1 MRSFVLGF
9 LAVTAAACA
18 GTDADPGVQPAEPP
32 PCRPGRGAPV
42 TERALKEAFAAEGI
56 RLYRDDDCFDS
67 VLAVLSNITDA
78 VPGERE
84 EAILSS
90 QGHIFCEVYDS
101 GASTRIER
109 FVWRYDPHPTYVRV
123 LNVDCGIY
131 PETIRQTDAV
141 ERALRRLPG
150 VSRLPSTVPSADAV
164 RD

>member
-1 MRSFVLGF
+1 M
-9 LAVTAAACA
+9 
-18 GTDADPGVQPAEPP
+18 
-32 PCRPGRGAPV
+32 
-42 TERALKEAFAAEGI
+42 
-56 RLYRDDDCFDS
+56 YRDDDCFDS
-67 VLAVLSNITDA
+67 VLAVLSNIPDA

-150 VSRLPSTVPSADAV
+150 VSRLPSTVPSAGAV